1 MVATGAGMLAVI
13 SLRAG
18 VRRGG
23 LPHCCLFL
31 TQQWRPMYPVK
42 GMRRSARR
50 GRRKRTIADLSRTK
64 GWHDARRER
73 GCRGHKGQND
83 GTAEHNVTLPSCA
96 SVKGARSAC
105 IHAPPPGTTLPE
117 IRAPAG
123 PETRACK
130 PPVEGP
136 AHTSSPIRSL
146 HVMVGAGTARA
157 AYVSYRPRTPS
168 LPVRAL
174 SNLLAASTFQAVLKT
189 CWVKSL
195 FHFDPSTSGCKEILG
210 S

>member
-105 IHAPPPGTTLPE
+105 IHAPPPGT
-117 IRAPAG
+117 
-123 PETRACK
+123 
-130 PPVEGP
+130 
-136 AHTSSPIRSL
+136 
-146 HVMVGAGTARA
+146 
-157 AYVSYRPRTPS
+157 
-168 LPVRAL
+168 AL
-174 SNLLAASTFQAVLKT
+174 SR
-189 CWVKSL
+189 
-195 FHFDPSTSGCKEILG
+195 DPRPGG
-210 S
+210 P